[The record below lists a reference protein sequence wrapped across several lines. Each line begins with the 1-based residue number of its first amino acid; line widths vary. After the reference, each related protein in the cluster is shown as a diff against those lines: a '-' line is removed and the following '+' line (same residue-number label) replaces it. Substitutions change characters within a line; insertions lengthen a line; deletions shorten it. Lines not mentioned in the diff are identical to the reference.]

1 MEHYGR
7 RHAADAADVTGG
19 FLPITEDNVGRYDTM
34 KRLIPVA
41 LAMALV
47 LALGHGEVWAQRCG
61 GGGCGGGSGGGS
73 GGGTLT
79 AAEASWILRMRE
91 EEKLARDVYLTLNAI
106 WNAPIFS
113 QIAQQENCHTTAVRQ
128 LIVNYGL
135 VDPVVDDSVGAFT
148 NPLFTEL
155 YHEFVAA
162 GSVSL
167 PDAYQ
172 VGVDIEELDIA
183 DLLQALGV
191 VSKTDIRSVFQKLLK
206 GSYNHLAAFQSH
218 L

>member
-1 MEHYGR
+1 
-7 RHAADAADVTGG
+7 
-19 FLPITEDNVGRYDTM
+19 M
-34 KRLIPVA
+34 KKLIPVA
-41 LAMALV
+41 LVMALV

-79 AAEASWILRMRE
+79 ATEVSWILRMRE
-91 EEKLARDVYLTLNAI
+91 EEKLARDVYITLGAL
-106 WNAPIFS
+106 WNAPIFWK
-113 QIAQQENCHTTAVRQ
+113 IAQQEQCHTTAVKQ
-128 LIVNYGL
+128 LIVAYGL
-135 VDPVVDDSVGAFT
+135 TDPVVDDSVGAFT
-148 NPLFTEL
+148 NPLFTGL
-155 YHEFVAA
+155 FYDFVAA

-172 VGVDIEELDIA
+172 VGVDVEELDIA

-191 VSKTDIRSVFQKLLK
+191 VEKIDVRSVFEKLLR
-206 GSYNHLAAFQSH
+206 GSYNHLAAFGTY